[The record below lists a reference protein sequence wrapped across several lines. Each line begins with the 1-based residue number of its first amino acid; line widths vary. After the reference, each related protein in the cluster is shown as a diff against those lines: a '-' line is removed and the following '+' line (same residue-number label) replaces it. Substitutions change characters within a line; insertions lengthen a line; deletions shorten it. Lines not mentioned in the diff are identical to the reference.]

1 MNSGDRATES
11 YFSLFAR
18 PSNVNLLSHVTVT
31 HAHTHLLTRLQF
43 LCFLLQHLASA
54 HALIHLFF

>member
-1 MNSGDRATES
+1 MNSGDRAAVS
-11 YFSLFAR
+11 HFSFFAR

-54 HALIHLFF
+54 HALIHLFL